1 MFSFSIA
8 DFKFAIYPPS
18 MIAAASVSAA
28 THGLMGHSWSG
39 AERTSLLD
47 RLHKI
52 TAIDVVSIFTSIFIF
67 QHQSLCNFPK
77 IKVNECYVENSG
89 RQGLLS
95 MKRLGPQSVLN
106 NFKCNFKQSFA
117 QRDFILIRCLRSHEL

>member
-1 MFSFSIA
+1 
-8 DFKFAIYPPS
+8 

-52 TAIDVVSIFTSIFIF
+52 TAIDVVSIFTF
-67 QHQSLCNFPK
+67 QHQSFQCLCNFPE
-77 IKVNECYVENSG
+77 IKVNSG
-89 RQGLLS
+89 RQGLLG
-95 MKRLGPQSVLN
+95 MKRLEALRFS
-106 NFKCNFKQSFA
+106 
-117 QRDFILIRCLRSHEL
+117 QRDFILI